1 MRCTQTTKAPRRAP
15 SVERKWGWRQAAGV
29 ASASGAGAAGAVVEV

>member
-1 MRCTQTTKAPRRAP
+1 MQAANDEGAPRDALGTA
-15 SVERKWGWRQAAGV
+15 EWGRRQAAGV

>member
-1 MRCTQTTKAPRRAP
+1 MQPGNDEGAPRGALD
-15 SVERKWGWRQAAGV
+15 ERKWGRRQAAGV